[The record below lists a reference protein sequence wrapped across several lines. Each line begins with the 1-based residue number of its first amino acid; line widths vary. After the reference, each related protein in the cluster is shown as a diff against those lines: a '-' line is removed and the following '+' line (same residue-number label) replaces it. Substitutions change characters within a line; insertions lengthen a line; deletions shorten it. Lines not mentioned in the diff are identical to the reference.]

1 MYDFIN
7 QLSESNND
15 LKSAW
20 HLFIINF
27 NFKSLKI
34 SKDEFI
40 QKLHKKIGVQVHY
53 IPNNIQPLYSK
64 NKFKLTELESILKTH

>member
-40 QKLHKKIGVQVHY
+40 QKLHKKIEYRCIIFQ
-53 IPNNIQPLYSK
+53 
-64 NKFKLTELESILKTH
+64 